1 MSKWVP
7 PKYFWKFWENWPKFG
22 IWLMNYK
29 KFDCLSPN
37 DDGNQ
42 GFFWKKM
49 MAITDQ
55 QSWSCLFQIK
65 FHVICIQTIW
75 NNTKSNRISLIFH
88 QFSWNSK
95 RRETFK
101 SEIDKSITET
111 VKITTSI
118 EYIELTTC
126 TKKKDIYLIKLLHLY
141 CCYFWPFLQFT
152 YVI

>member
-1 MSKWVP
+1 
-7 PKYFWKFWENWPKFG
+7 
-22 IWLMNYK
+22 MNYK
-29 KFDCLSPN
+29 KFDCLSP
-37 DDGNQ
+37 
-42 GFFWKKM
+42 K
-49 MAITDQ
+49 AITDQ

-126 TKKKDIYLIKLLHLY
+126 TKMSEFHSH
-141 CCYFWPFLQFT
+141 
-152 YVI
+152 